1 MREYEPRKKGLMS
14 NDYDEYDPTDLLSC
28 VQDCGRWPLG
38 QRSVNVMT
46 YDPGLDWCAG
56 PANLRVPPPRR
67 PPAPV
72 AERGADSARET
83 VRCVRCCGCCC
94 GLPPRSLCTGT
105 RAAASWSV
113 TCGTRTRSTSR
124 SSAGWASGT

>member
-1 MREYEPRKKGLMS
+1 MADSIDISRPEMQMREYEPRKKGLMS

-56 PANLRVPPPRR
+56 PANMRVPPPRA
-67 PPAPV
+67 PPA
-72 AERGADSARET
+72 
-83 VRCVRCCGCCC
+83 
-94 GLPPRSLCTGT
+94 GT
-105 RAAASWSV
+105 R
-113 TCGTRTRSTSR
+113 CGAWR
-124 SSAGWASGT
+124 